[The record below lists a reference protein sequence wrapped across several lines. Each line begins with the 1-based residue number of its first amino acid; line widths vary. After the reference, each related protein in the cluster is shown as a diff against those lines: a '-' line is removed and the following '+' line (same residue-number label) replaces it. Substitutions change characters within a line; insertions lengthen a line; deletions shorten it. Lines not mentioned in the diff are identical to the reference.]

1 MKSFY
6 KLKLFLLT
14 MLLALIGSGD
24 VWAESYTYNFSSGG
38 VSSGSGTA
46 TVNTWTTDYF
56 TIVQEKNNS
65 TSNVS
70 ASYLT
75 SPRWYASHTVTFTP
89 ASNIKITRIVINCG
103 GTNNGQTI
111 TASTGSVSVSGN
123 NSTWTGEITLS
134 SPLVLTM
141 GKQCRPT
148 NVVVTYESTGS
159 SSSKTNYNGTWSVS
173 SNSVIVQEGSTT
185 TVTVDKGTFDGTVG
199 VISDDTSVATATYS
213 NNTITVTGVSEGTT
227 TLTVTGTES
236 STYNELTPKTVD
248 VTVTAATGGTR
259 WELTD
264 LASLTASDVFVIV
277 DQTSSRAM
285 TNDNGTGSAPAAE
298 EVTLT
303 QDKSRITGTVADNL
317 KWNLSGNASDGYVF
331 YPNGDTSTWLYA
343 TNANNGVRVG
353 TNANKTFTLS
363 TNWLLNSATT
373 RYLGVYSSQDW
384 RCYTST
390 TGNISGT
397 VTKFYK
403 RISTGPEDPTFSF
416 KSTTPSI
423 TWNAVTDGTASM
435 TYSSSTNL
443 NTNSGGTVTYTLK
456 STSPSGCATMDA
468 DGTLTI
474 TQPGTITVSA
484 IIAADGTSYNAVTE
498 PISYTLTVNKAANTA
513 TFASATPSAYLTAG
527 TYQNTLSNNN
537 AGAVTYSI
545 SATPAGCATINATT
559 GEVSL
564 LATGT
569 ATVTATIAATDY
581 VLGAAPTYTL
591 TIEAAPKT
599 PTSLAFAEPLTYEV
613 TKGTQ
618 TYTDGMTKAVTTTP
632 AALTG
637 IVYTSSNT
645 DVATVNASTGALSFG
660 KAGTATI
667 TASYA
672 GDASYEAATPVSYS
686 VTVLMSVGAP
696 TFSVPAGSYESDQNV
711 TITATGAAKLVY
723 TTDGTEPTLT
733 NGTVVNAASTVVA
746 VTSTTTLKA
755 TAFDADNDQTAVA
768 TATYAIVAAATEDT
782 YVLVTDASDLEAGK
796 SYVILGSGTAYS
808 MSTTQNTNNRAAVE
822 VASQDTD
829 NNRVEIAATTQ
840 VFTLRGDATN
850 GWSFDTGSG
859 YLYAAGS
866 DKNYLRTQEKL
877 DYNGKADIS
886 FSGNDASV
894 VFRGTNRNV
903 LQFNDGKD
911 NKLFSCYSSAS
922 QTAVQLYKKAITTLP
937 AAPIAFT
944 PTTATLTIGDAFTP
958 PTLTNEEDLSVTYS
972 TSDATILDV
981 NATTGVMTYGDKAGT
996 ATITASYAG
1005 GETYRATDAT
1015 FTLTVNRKAASVSW
1029 DGGQLGGSTALTA
1042 GTYNLAATSTS
1053 GAAITYAGNNDAVAT
1068 VNATTGVVTLVAAGV
1083 VSFTATAAETA
1094 EYASATSRTFTLVVT
1109 DGTEEKY
1116 ELVTSADEIV
1126 AGEQYL
1132 IVGKNATAGSWH
1144 AASSAETNYRLTTTV
1159 AVDANNVI
1167 AYPALNVDGAPY
1179 VFTLETGA
1187 SAGTYYLADASGNY
1201 LSKDGENLKTGAT
1214 KSEFTVALNASGY
1227 ADIKS
1232 ADVSVLFN
1240 ATDPRIKFYS
1250 SAQSHLYLFKRKD
1263 GPVFTYP
1270 TGTYNGDLSVGIAA
1284 PRGATIYYTLTQDGT
1299 EPAYPTTSSSIFS
1312 SNLAFAPT
1320 RTVTIKA
1327 VYELNGAMSNMTRV
1341 CYTLQPEASGAW
1353 LKEETAI
1360 DESAEYLITNLEGTK
1375 AAGLLETSSN
1385 RLYAYAVDFTS
1396 NVDIN
1401 ATGQPYTYI
1410 FEKVNNNSTS
1420 VNNAAKDVSG
1430 GQYYIKVK
1438 DTDEYLY
1445 CTSAS
1450 DPGLGITATAPDAGS
1465 LNQYLW
1471 AVEFQTGTDAGKVEI
1486 WNVANSSR
1494 LLTYFRQ
1501 NSTNNWFRDYVKGTN
1516 NTEDFVSLYKPNPST
1531 GNTLELTT
1539 TVYEGYTTFY
1549 DATNNYRLPEG
1560 VTGYLVRVSDGNLTE
1575 EPYYGVGKTGG
1586 EIIPAGTA
1594 VLLQGTA
1601 ATQYTLTAVE
1611 EADLGVGETMPT
1623 TPAYSLNNLLG
1634 LSTQGTTAA
1643 PAGESAADYR
1653 FYKFTT
1659 RGGQDVGW
1667 YYGAA
1672 DGVAFTLPA
1681 GKAYLAVKK
1690 ATAAAAPQAAM
1701 PMADATMAKGTDVT
1715 IVGYASLYSDMP
1727 LVVPAGVSAAAVY
1740 VENGNIYFDYC
1751 YAEGD
1756 VIPAETGVVLRAEPA
1771 VYEFLYTD
1779 EDGTAPRRNNL
1790 RGTVQRALTEG
1801 EGLFY
1806 KMALENENDVLSV
1819 GFYFGAPDGGAFYN
1833 EAGKTYLLVPFSESL
1848 NAVRGYSFAE
1858 AQNTTAIS
1866 TPATTNLPTTPAYDL
1881 QGRRTRAGGKGIY
1894 IVNGKKVIM

>member
-1 MKSFY
+1 
-6 KLKLFLLT
+6 
-14 MLLALIGSGD
+14 
-24 VWAESYTYNFSSGG
+24 
-38 VSSGSGTA
+38 
-46 TVNTWTTDYF
+46 
-56 TIVQEKNNS
+56 
-65 TSNVS
+65 
-70 ASYLT
+70 
-75 SPRWYASHTVTFTP
+75 
-89 ASNIKITRIVINCG
+89 
-103 GTNNGQTI
+103 
-111 TASTGSVSVSGN
+111 
-123 NSTWTGEITLS
+123 
-134 SPLVLTM
+134 M

-159 SSSKTNYNGTWSVS
+159 GSSKTDYPGTWSVS
-173 SNSVIVQEGSTT
+173 PTSVSVQEGNTAT
-185 TVTVDKGTFDGTVG
+185 VTVTVDADSFGGTVG
-199 VISDDTSVATATYS
+199 VTSDDPSVATATYS
-213 NNTITVTGVSEGTT
+213 NGTITVTGVAEGTT
-227 TLTVTGTES
+227 TLSVTGTES
-236 STYNELTPKTVD
+236 STYNDLTPKTVD
-248 VTVTAATGGTR
+248 VTVTAASGGTR

-303 QDKSRITGTVADNL
+303 QDKSRITGAVADNL

-384 RCYTST
+384 RCYTNN
-390 TGNISGT
+390 TGNIAST

-403 RISTGPEDPTFSF
+403 RISDGPEDPTFTF
-416 KSTTPSI
+416 TNTAPII
-423 TWNAVTDGTASM
+423 TWNVATDGTGSM
-435 TYSSSTNL
+435 TYSSASNL
-443 NTNSGGTVTYTLK
+443 NTNSGGEVTYTLG
-456 STSPSGCATMDA
+456 STSPYGCATINSST
-468 DGTLTI
+468 GELTI
-474 TQPGTITVSA
+474 TKPGTVTVLA
-484 IIAADGTSYNAVTE
+484 TIAADGTSYNAVTE

-513 TFASATPSAYLTAG
+513 AFASATPSAYLTAG
-527 TYQNTLSNNN
+527 TYQNTLNSNN

-545 SATPAGCATINATT
+545 SANPAGCASINATT

-599 PTSLAFAEPLTYEV
+599 ATSLAFAEPLTYEV

-618 TYTDGMTKAVTTTP
+618 AYTDGMTKTVTTTP

-660 KAGTATI
+660 KAGSATI

-696 TFSVPAGSYESDQNV
+696 TFSVTAGSYESAQNV
-711 TITATGAAKLVY
+711 TISATGAAKLVY
-723 TTDGTEPTLT
+723 TTDGTEPTLS

-746 VTSTTTLKA
+746 VSSSTTLKA

-768 TATYAIVAAATEDT
+768 TATYTIVAAATEDT

-866 DKNYLRTQEKL
+866 DKNYLRTQETL
-877 DYNGKADIS
+877 DDNGRADIS

-894 VFRGTNRNV
+894 IFRGTNRNV
-903 LQFNDGKD
+903 LQFNNSGE
-911 NKLFSCYSSAS
+911 NKLFSCYGSAS
-922 QTAVQLYKKAITTLP
+922 QTAVQLYKKVLTTLP

-944 PTTATLTIGDAFTP
+944 PVTATITIGDAFTP
-958 PTLTNEEDLSVTYS
+958 PTLTNEEGLAVTYS

-1029 DGGQLGGSTALTA
+1029 DGGQLGASTALTA

-1083 VSFTATAAETA
+1083 VSFTATSAETA

-1109 DGTEEKY
+1109 DGTEEKF

-1144 AASSAETNYRLTTTV
+1144 AASTAETNYRLTTTV
-1159 AVDANNVI
+1159 AVNANNVI
-1167 AYPALNVDGAPY
+1167 VYPALNVDGAPY
-1179 VFTLETGA
+1179 VFTLEAGA

-1214 KSEFTVALNASGY
+1214 KSEFTVALNAGGY

-1232 ADVSVLFN
+1232 ADVSVLYN
-1240 ATDPRIKFYS
+1240 ATDPRIKFYA

-1299 EPAYPTTSSSIFS
+1299 EPAYPTSSSSVFS

-1327 VYELNGAMSNMTRV
+1327 VYELNGAMSNVTRV
-1341 CYTLQPEASGAW
+1341 CYTLQPKASGAW
-1353 LKEETAI
+1353 VMEETAI
-1360 DESAEYLITNLEGTK
+1360 DESAEYLITNLAGTK
-1375 AAGLLETSSN
+1375 AAGSLDISSN

-1438 DTDEYLY
+1438 ETDEYLY

-1486 WNVANSSR
+1486 WNVANSNR
-1494 LLTYFRQ
+1494 LLTYMHQ
-1501 NSTNNWFRDYVKGTN
+1501 SSSNNWFRDYVKGTN
-1516 NTEDFVSLYKPNPST
+1516 NAEDFVCLYKPNPST

-1623 TPAYSLNNLLG
+1623 TPAFSLNNLLG
-1634 LSTQGTTAA
+1634 LSAQGTTAA

-1690 ATAAAAPQAAM
+1690 AAAAAAPQAAM

-1740 VENGNIYFDYC
+1740 VEGGNVCFDYC

-1779 EDGTAPRRNNL
+1779 EDGTEPRRNDL

-1819 GFYFGAPDGGAFYN
+1819 GFYFGAPNGGAFYN
-1833 EAGKTYLLVPFSESL
+1833 EAGKAYLLVPFSESL

-1858 AQNTTAIS
+1858 TQNTTAIS
-1866 TPATTNLPTTPAYDL
+1866 APATTNLPTKPAYDL